1 MEKNDECAQM
11 MRVRRASG
19 AIQRHRAAAMA
30 QAFASADAPRA
41 HEGRRH
47 VSVIAV
53 APRGRAVASRHA
65 LASTEAARA
74 QDRCQVSSLAAG
86 IAPVALATIQAF
98 ASADAARV
106 QVGFCHVSLFMLDSI
121 SVEIGALCCEMWI

>member
-1 MEKNDECAQM
+1 M

-19 AIQRHRAAAMA
+19 AKRRHRAAAMA
-30 QAFASADAPRA
+30 QAFASADAHRA
-41 HEGRRH
+41 HAWRRH

-74 QDRCQVSSLAAG
+74 QDRCQVSSLADG
-86 IAPVALATIQAF
+86 IAPVAVAANQAF
-98 ASADAARV
+98 TSADAARV
-106 QVGFCHVSLFMLDSI
+106 QVGFCHVSLFILI
-121 SVEIGALCCEMWI
+121 V

>member
-1 MEKNDECAQM
+1 M

-19 AIQRHRAAAMA
+19 AIRRHRAAAMA

-41 HEGRRH
+41 HAGRRH

-74 QDRCQVSSLAAG
+74 QDRCQVASLAAG
-86 IAPVALATIQAF
+86 IAPVALATNQAF

-106 QVGFCHVSLFMLDSI
+106 QVGFCHVSAMVFMFDSTRRSGNWCDLI
-121 SVEIGALCCEMWI
+121 

>member
-1 MEKNDECAQM
+1 M

-19 AIQRHRAAAMA
+19 AIRRHRAAAIAYA

-41 HEGRRH
+41 HEGRRQ

-74 QDRCQVSSLAAG
+74 QDRCQVSSLADGPAE
-86 IAPVALATIQAF
+86 ALAAIHAF
-98 ASADAARV
+98 CSADAARV
-106 QVGFCHVSLFMLDSI
+106 QVGFCHVSAMVLMFDAMRRSGNWCDLI
-121 SVEIGALCCEMWI
+121 

>member
-1 MEKNDECAQM
+1 MWGAQTDAL
-11 MRVRRASG
+11 RRASG
-19 AIQRHRAAAMA
+19 AIRRHRAAAVAAA
-30 QAFASADAPRA
+30 QAVASADAPRA

-53 APRGRAVASRHA
+53 APRGRVVASRHA

-74 QDRCQVSSLAAG
+74 QDRCQVSSLAVAA
-86 IAPVALATIQAF
+86 APVALAAYHAR

-106 QVGFCHVSLFMLDSI
+106 QVGFCHVSLFMFD
-121 SVEIGALCCEMWI
+121 

>member
-1 MEKNDECAQM
+1 

-19 AIQRHRAAAMA
+19 VIRRHRAAAAAAA
-30 QAFASADAPRA
+30 QAVASADAHRA
-41 HEGRRH
+41 HAGRRH

-53 APRGRAVASRHA
+53 APRGRVVASRHA

-86 IAPVALATIQAF
+86 IAPVALATNQAF

-106 QVGFCHVSLFMLDSI
+106 QVGFCHVSLFIIMRRNWCTLLRDVDLI
-121 SVEIGALCCEMWI
+121 

>member
-1 MEKNDECAQM
+1 MMGLRRRMRFDET
-11 MRVRRASG
+11 SG
-19 AIQRHRAAAMA
+19 AIRRHRAAAMA

-53 APRGRAVASRHA
+53 APRGRVVASRHA

-74 QDRCQVSSLAAG
+74 QDRCQVSSRAAGPAEALAA
-86 IAPVALATIQAF
+86 IHAF
-98 ASADAARV
+98 CSADAARV
-106 QVGFCHVSLFMLDSI
+106 QVGFCHVSAMVFMFDSMRRSGNWGDLI
-121 SVEIGALCCEMWI
+121 

>member
-1 MEKNDECAQM
+1 M

-19 AIQRHRAAAMA
+19 AIRRHRAAAIAYA

-41 HEGRRH
+41 HEGRRQ

-74 QDRCQVSSLAAG
+74 QDRCQVSSLAVAA
-86 IAPVALATIQAF
+86 APVALAAIHAR
-98 ASADAARV
+98 ASLDAARV
-106 QVGFCHVSLFMLDSI
+106 QVGFCHVSAMVFMLDLYANWCTLLRI
-121 SVEIGALCCEMWI
+121 CLLVEVLL

>member
-1 MEKNDECAQM
+1 
-11 MRVRRASG
+11 MR
-19 AIQRHRAAAMA
+19 RHRAAAAAAA
-30 QAFASADAPRA
+30 QAFASADAHRA
-41 HEGRRH
+41 HEGRRQ

-86 IAPVALATIQAF
+86 IAPVALATNQAF

-106 QVGFCHVSLFMLDSI
+106 QVGFCHVSLFIFYCMMRRNWCTLLRDVDLI
-121 SVEIGALCCEMWI
+121 